1 MKDPK
6 FIIVGENIH
15 CTRIFKVDG
24 KYVKPDDQGKYHIEY
39 SDNDER
45 LQRLAVPDPFIESAD
60 WENGKVKH
68 CAVAIW
74 QGNYGKGEDRGEGV
88 RYIQALALKQE
99 RAGAHYLDVNVDE
112 FSTDVQER
120 ARLIDWTVKIIKEVT
135 DIPVSVDSSNKE
147 ILVAG
152 LNAAVSET
160 ARPMVNSVSLERF
173 DAIDIARESNAV
185 VIASA
190 AGKTDLPSDVE
201 GRMSNLSELMPEL
214 KAKGFEDSDIH
225 IDPLVL
231 PISTNSANGKGF
243 LESVSCIREK
253 YGDSIHI
260 VAGLS
265 NVSFGMPKRKQINQ
279 VFSYLAV
286 QAGADGG
293 IVDPAQINSR
303 ILDSIDTGSEGFQLA
318 RELLVGND
326 EFGMNYITACREGKI

>member
-39 SDNDER
+39 SDQEKQP
-45 LQRLAVPDPFIESAD
+45 QRLAVPDPFREAAD

-74 QGNYGKGEDRGEGV
+74 QGNYGEGKDRDEGI
-88 RYIQALALKQE
+88 RYIQSLALKQQQS
-99 RAGAHYLDVNVDE
+99 GAHYLDVNVDE
-112 FSTDVQER
+112 FSTDVQQRTE
-120 ARLIDWTVKIIKEVT
+120 LIDWTVKKVKEVT
-135 DIPVSVDSSNKE
+135 DIPVSVDSSNME
-147 ILVAG
+147 ILKAG
-152 LNAAVSET
+152 LNAAGSDGN
-160 ARPMVNSVSLERF
+160 RPMVNSVSLERF
-173 DAIDIARESNAV
+173 DAIDVAREANAV

-190 AGKTDLPSDVE
+190 AGKTDLPADVE
-201 GRMSNLSELMPEL
+201 GRMSNLAELMPEL
-214 KAKGFEDSDIH
+214 KSKGFEDSDIH

-243 LESVSCIREK
+243 LDSVSSIRKE

-293 IVDPAQINSR
+293 IVDPSQINSG
-303 ILDSIDTGSEGFQLA
+303 ILDSLDTESEAFQLA
-318 RELLVGND
+318 RNLLLGSD
-326 EFGMNYITACREGKI
+326 EFGMNYISACREGKI

>member
-24 KYVKPDDQGKYHIEY
+24 KYVKSDDQGKYHIEY
-39 SDNDER
+39 LDHN
-45 LQRLAVPDPFIESAD
+45 QQPQQLAVPEPFIESAD

-74 QGNYGKGEDRGEGV
+74 QGNYGKGEDRGEGI
-88 RYIQALALKQE
+88 RYIQTLALKQA

-120 ARLIDWTVKIIKEVT
+120 ARLIDWTVKIVKEVT

-152 LNAAVSET
+152 LNAAVSEAT
-160 ARPMVNSVSLERF
+160 RPMVNSVSLERF
-173 DAIDIARESNAV
+173 DAIDVAREANAV

-190 AGKTDLPSDVE
+190 AGKTDLPADVE
-201 GRMSNLSELMPEL
+201 GRMSNLAQLMPEL
-214 KAKGFEDSDIH
+214 RSKGFQDSHIH

-243 LESVSCIREK
+243 LDSVSSIRKE

-260 VAGLS
+260 IAGLS

-279 VFSYLAV
+279 VFSCLAV
-286 QAGADGG
+286 QSGADGG

-303 ILDSIDTGSEGFQLA
+303 ILDSIDTESEAFQLT
-318 RELLVGND
+318 RDLLVGND